1 MSVGVLPFWVQRTL
15 TQSIHTGR
23 TYDKQGVTEAIEAT
37 QCKMKEVD
45 NVEANL
51 EELKEW
57 LVHAM

>member
-1 MSVGVLPFWVQRTL
+1 LK
-15 TQSIHTGR
+15 HAGR

-37 QCKMKEVD
+37 QSKMKEVD